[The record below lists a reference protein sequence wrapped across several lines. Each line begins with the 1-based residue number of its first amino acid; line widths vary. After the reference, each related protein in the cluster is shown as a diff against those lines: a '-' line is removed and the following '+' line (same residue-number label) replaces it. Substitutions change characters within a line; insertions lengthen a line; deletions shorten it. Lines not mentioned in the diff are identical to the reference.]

1 MFLSP
6 VEEIKGVGPKTAAA
20 LEKYGFFSVKDLA
33 YFFPRDYEDYQRTT
47 KIVDLEPGKVMVR
60 GKIKDLKVQY
70 TRRRNFNICSGEIYD
85 ETGAVKVV
93 WYNQPYRA
101 KSFDESKEYFFTGN
115 FDFKYNRYQ
124 LTSPTAVLAQEVEEN
139 TNNFQP
145 IYPAKGSY
153 KSIWFKRFFEKI
165 RTEIASAPDML
176 PYEKS
181 GERADALFNIHFPEK
196 YADVEK
202 ARKYLAFEEL
212 FELILAA
219 KLNKNENLKLKARPL
234 KFVASDMKKYVE
246 KLPFKLTNA
255 QRLAAWDI
263 LKDLEKD
270 VPMNRLLQGDVGSGK
285 TVVASMAIIQA
296 YQAGVQTALL
306 APTAILATQHAK
318 TLQKMLAPFGVK
330 VELLIGATKK
340 KEDLKAK
347 IESGEINVVV
357 GTHAIITDDTK
368 FKNLGLVIIDEQHRF
383 GVLQRQ
389 KLLLKSGN
397 KAPHFLAMTATPIP
411 RSLQLT
417 IFGDLNVS
425 TISEMPKGRTPIKT
439 KIINEINMNEM
450 LYPKLKEKM
459 DQKEQIYW
467 ICKLIEEGK
476 TEVSNVK
483 KEADKLKLLFP
494 KRKIE
499 FLHGKMKPDEKDA
512 IMTRFKDG
520 EIDILVSTTV
530 VEVGVDVPNATEIVI
545 MDAESFGLAQLHQLR
560 GRVGRGKKP
569 SECYLVVADDKEP
582 SLRIKELEKSTDGFH
597 LAEVDLKLR
606 GPGEIYGK
614 LQHGAMNL
622 KIASLADTKLIS
634 KVQKNVEQFIAELE
648 KDPDIMLKYK
658 ELNAEIKKYQQ
669 LTTLN

>member
-1 MFLSP
+1 
-6 VEEIKGVGPKTAAA
+6 
-20 LEKYGFFSVKDLA
+20 
-33 YFFPRDYEDYQRTT
+33 
-47 KIVDLEPGKVMVR
+47 
-60 GKIKDLKVQY
+60 
-70 TRRRNFNICSGEIYD
+70 
-85 ETGAVKVV
+85 
-93 WYNQPYRA
+93 
-101 KSFDESKEYFFTGN
+101 
-115 FDFKYNRYQ
+115 
-124 LTSPTAVLAQEVEEN
+124 
-139 TNNFQP
+139 
-145 IYPAKGSY
+145 
-153 KSIWFKRFFEKI
+153 
-165 RTEIASAPDML
+165 
-176 PYEKS
+176 
-181 GERADALFNIHFPEK
+181 
-196 YADVEK
+196 
-202 ARKYLAFEEL
+202 
-212 FELILAA
+212 
-219 KLNKNENLKLKARPL
+219 
-234 KFVASDMKKYVE
+234 MKKYVE

-368 FKNLGLVIIDEQHRF
+368 FKNLGLAIIDEQHRF

-476 TEVSNVK
+476 TEASNVK